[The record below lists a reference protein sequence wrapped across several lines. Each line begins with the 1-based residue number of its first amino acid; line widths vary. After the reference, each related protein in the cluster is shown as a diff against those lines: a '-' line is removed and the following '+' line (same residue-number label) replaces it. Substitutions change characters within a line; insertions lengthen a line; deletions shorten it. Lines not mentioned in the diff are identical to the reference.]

1 MQTESAAH
9 LAGVASY
16 AGIPYLGYLIWD
28 TLFGIPYLG
37 YLIWDTYLG
46 ISYWGMLAGLALRT
60 LSRVKG
66 LPPNEHSSS
75 TNDKPAAHFNVHE
88 RS

>member
-16 AGIPYLGYLIWD
+16 A
-28 TLFGIPYLG
+28 GIPYLG